1 MKHFPLSLNFILAV
15 TLVGISIGLHEA
27 KCSNLVLMDGLV
39 GLTVSLGILVIVRI
53 FIWFCE
59 DMEDRL

>member
-53 FIWFCE
+53 FI
-59 DMEDRL
+59 